1 MASPL
6 DWPGASSAQ
15 AMVGDMVVPATYGSL
30 DAARRNE
37 QRKDPLPLAE
47 TTEDVTFELAPLPV
61 WEHLPTA
68 LLRAE
73 YVRQVRMIEEAHA
86 GQGSRARLPWS
97 PRILSR
103 AGRSSGAGLPLCHA
117 STPRIW
123 KRFSD
128 FFAAFTA
135 HCKEASSRL
144 CGMASTEWVD
154 VPAQYPRGALARPRW
169 YIRAPASLARAWL
182 RDIDDADLA
191 VA

>member
-1 MASPL
+1 M
-6 DWPGASSAQ
+6 
-15 AMVGDMVVPATYGSL
+15 
-30 DAARRNE
+30 
-37 QRKDPLPLAE
+37 
-47 TTEDVTFELAPLPV
+47 TFKLAPLPV
-61 WEHLPTA
+61 WEDLSPDG
-68 LLRAE
+68 LRAE
-73 YVRQVRMIEEAHA
+73 HLRQVRMIEEAHA
-86 GQGSRARLPWS
+86 GQAVRGAAAVVAEDPELSWPLKRSRA
-97 PRILSR
+97 
-103 AGRSSGAGLPLCHA
+103 PLCHA